1 VLTVLPRAARALD
14 RPVAWQAAD
23 MFDAV
28 LADAD
33 SVAWRALNRLRL
45 DPGALVVAIQA
56 AEDPA
61 ANPGGTL
68 SRDWW
73 LGSGE
78 LEARRREQEY
88 VGTEHLLLALLRLE
102 PVAAAL
108 AGAGSSA
115 QAVRGQLWR
124 ILYDAAPGAKLR
136 AAGPGGLFATA
147 VPPAHPALAAL
158 TAEEP
163 IVGASLAVTGGAETG
178 GAESGERATY
188 GWADLPGRVPVTAE
202 TRFGAASVTKV
213 ATALLVLRLRDR
225 GLLDLDEPAMAKLRS
240 VRLLDTD
247 GRPSA
252 VTVRQLLT
260 HTAGLPWGA
269 GIRHYDG
276 PGPALGELFRDG
288 IRAERPAGEWS
299 YSNLGFAALGA
310 LAADLLGKPYDECLR
325 GWVLAPLGLAESAD
339 ARPAGPDGQPGG
351 RIDGQLD
358 GQFDGQLD
366 GQLDGQPGGVPV
378 ARGHVFDAGLL
389 FPVMVSRVPALAPAG
404 GLTGTADAVAVLLAA
419 TVGGLLSADSVR
431 QLLTPHAQLG
441 PATWQGLGVR
451 IERHGPLRLVGHGG
465 AFPGAQA
472 AAYAC
477 PETGRSGALLANSNT
492 GLLTECLRPSLL
504 S

>member
-1 VLTVLPRAARALD
+1 
-14 RPVAWQAAD
+14 

-33 SVAWRALNRLRL
+33 AVAWRALNRLRL

-56 AEDPA
+56 AEDA
-61 ANPGGTL
+61 SANPGGNL

-73 LGSGE
+73 LGCGE
-78 LEARRREQEY
+78 REARRREQEY

-115 QAVRGQLWR
+115 QAVRGQVWR
-124 ILYDAAPGAKLR
+124 ILYDTAPGAKLR

-163 IVGASLAVTGGAETG
+163 VVGASLAVTGGEGT
-178 GAESGERATY
+178 GERATY

-213 ATALLVLRLRDR
+213 GTALLVLRLRDR
-225 GLLDLDEPAMAKLRS
+225 GLLDLDEPAMVKLRS
-240 VRLLDTD
+240 VRLLDSD
-247 GRPSA
+247 GAPSA

-339 ARPAGPDGQPGG
+339 ARPAGSGG
-351 RIDGQLD
+351 R
-358 GQFDGQLD
+358 
-366 GQLDGQPGGVPV
+366 PGGVPV
-378 ARGHVFDAGLL
+378 ARGHVFDAGLI
-389 FPVMVSRVPALAPAG
+389 FPVMFSRVPALAPAG

-419 TVGGLLSADSVR
+419 TVGGLLSADSAQ

-441 PATWQGLGVR
+441 AATWQGLGVR
-451 IERHGPLRLVGHGG
+451 IERHGSLRLAGHGG
-465 AFPGAQA
+465 TFPGAQA

-492 GLLTECLRPSLL
+492 GLLTECLRPSVLSLTPLSLTLL
-504 S
+504 SLTA

>member
-1 VLTVLPRAARALD
+1 MLTVLPRAARALD
-14 RPVAWQAAD
+14 RPGTWRAAD

-33 SVAWRALNRLRL
+33 AVAWRALNRLRL

-56 AEDPA
+56 AQDAAPEDSA
-61 ANPGGTL
+61 GNPGGTL
-68 SRDWW
+68 GRDWW
-73 LGSGE
+73 LDGGE
-78 LEARRREQEY
+78 REARRREQEY

-163 IVGASLAVTGGAETG
+163 IVGASFAVTGGGETG
-178 GAESGERATY
+178 GAGAGERATY

-247 GRPSA
+247 GAPST
-252 VTVRQLLT
+252 VTIRQLLT

-339 ARPAGPDGQPGG
+339 A
-351 RIDGQLD
+351 
-358 GQFDGQLD
+358 
-366 GQLDGQPGGVPV
+366 GGVLG
-378 ARGHVFDAGLL
+378 ARGHVFDAGLI

-404 GLTGTADAVAVLLAA
+404 GLSGTADAMAVLVAA
-419 TVGGLLSADSVR
+419 TAGGLLSADSAR

-465 AFPGAQA
+465 ASPGAQA

-504 S
+504 SSL